1 MQKGKVHEVSESELK
16 QKLSGGSGA
25 ERRTEERVPVKLR
38 GIEVPLANLE
48 QARSVYTTNI
58 SKGGLL
64 FTLASPASIPA
75 AVDLTLTLPDG
86 NKVTVQSEVR
96 HVARRDG
103 TTEFDVGVQEILRAR
118 RRDPPRLRRR
128 AQALARTSTISG
140 KASQG
145 K

>member
-1 MQKGKVHEVSESELK
+1 MQKGKVHEVSEKELK
-16 QKLSGGSGA
+16 QKLSGSGA
-25 ERRTEERVPVKLR
+25 ERRTQERVPVKLQ
-38 GIEVPLANLE
+38 IEVPLANLE

-86 NKVTVQSEVR
+86 RKVTLQSEVR

-103 TTEFDVGVQEILRAR
+103 STEFDVGVQFQEL
-118 RRDPPRLRRR
+118 DDETRR
-128 AQALARTSTISG
+128 AFEQALEL
-140 KASQG
+140 
-145 K
+145 